1 MYLCYRFNRL
11 QVLVKLVMLSDEGDV
26 NVADGIARP
35 DVWDV
40 ERRGGSWLMRGGKG
54 NWYY

>member
-35 DVWDV
+35 KLWDV
-40 ERRGGSWLMRGGKG
+40 ERRGRSWLMRGGKG